1 MEIWKRTLEEMV
13 IMKVLVLGIDGYIGV
28 QMAQVLNARGHEV
41 TGLDAGFYREG
52 WLYNDI
58 QFMPRII
65 NKDTRNITLEDL
77 KGFDAVIH
85 LADLSNDPLG
95 QHNPELTYKINHAA
109 SVRVAT
115 LAKEAGVKR
124 FIYSSSCS
132 AYGIATED
140 MVNEESV
147 LNPQT
152 AYAKCKVLV
161 EQDLKALSD
170 ENFCV
175 TYMRNATVYGPSPRM
190 RFDLVVN
197 NLSGLA
203 HTTGEIK
210 MLSDGTPW
218 RPLVHILD
226 VCDAFACVLEAPVE
240 TVNNEVFNVGNS
252 EGNYQIKEV
261 AEIVASVFTGCTTQ
275 FGNSDG
281 DTRSYRVDFT
291 KINTKLPGY
300 KSTRTVLDGVT
311 DLKKVFDTIKLT
323 PELFNFR
330 AFTRLKE
337 LDHLLATKQIT
348 EDLYFTK

>member
-1 MEIWKRTLEEMV
+1 MV
-13 IMKVLVLGIDGYIGV
+13 IMKVLILGIDGYIGV
-28 QMAQVLNARGHEV
+28 QMAQVLMNRGHDV
-41 TGLDAGFYREG
+41 VGLDAGFYREG
-52 WLYNDI
+52 WLYNGAEVT
-58 QFMPRII
+58 PKII
-65 NKDTRNITLEDL
+65 TKDTRNITLEDL
-77 KGFDAVIH
+77 KGFDAVIY
-85 LADLSNDPLG
+85 LSDLSNDPLG
-95 QHNPELTYKINHAA
+95 QHNPELTYAINHKAA
-109 SVRVAT
+109 VRVAE
-115 LAKEAGVKR
+115 LSKEAGVKR

-140 MVNEESV
+140 FVNEESA

-161 EQDLKALSD
+161 EQDLQKLAD
-170 ENFCV
+170 ENFSP

-203 HTTGEIK
+203 FTTGEIK

-226 VCDAFACVLEAPVE
+226 VCEAFACVLEAP
-240 TVNNEVFNVGNS
+240 TDTIHNEVFNVGNTD
-252 EGNYQIKEV
+252 GNYQIKEV
-261 AEIVASVFTGCTTQ
+261 AEIVASVFTGCTTS

-291 KINTKLPGY
+291 KINTKLPGF
-300 KSTRTVLDGVT
+300 KSTRTVKEGAI
-311 DLKKVFDTIKLT
+311 DLKKVFETIKLT

-330 AFTRLKE
+330 AFTRLSE

-348 EDLYFTK
+348 DDLFFVK

>member
-1 MEIWKRTLEEMV
+1 
-13 IMKVLVLGIDGYIGV
+13 MKVLILGIDGYIGV
-28 QMAQVLNARGHEV
+28 QMAQVLLNRGHDV

-52 WLYNDI
+52 WLYNG
-58 QFMPRII
+58 I
-65 NKDTRNITLEDL
+65 NVTPKTVTKDTRNITLEDL
-77 KGFDAVIH
+77 KGFDAVIY
-85 LADLSNDPLG
+85 LSDLSNDPLG
-95 QHNPELTYKINHAA
+95 QHNPELTFEINHKAA
-109 SVRVAT
+109 IRVAE
-115 LAKEAGVKR
+115 LAKEAGVTR

-140 MVNEESV
+140 FVNEESA

-161 EQDLKALSD
+161 EEDLRKLAD
-170 ENFCV
+170 KNFSP
-175 TYMRNATVYGPSPRM
+175 TYLRNATVYGPSPRM

-203 HTTGEIK
+203 YTTGEIK

-226 VCDAFACVLEAPVE
+226 VCEAFACVLEAPTTAIHNE
-240 TVNNEVFNVGNS
+240 TFNVGNTD
-252 EGNYQIKEV
+252 GNYQIKEV
-261 AEIVASVFTGCTTQ
+261 AEIVASVFTGCTTS

-291 KINTKLPGY
+291 KINTKLPGF
-300 KSTRTVLDGVT
+300 KSTRTVKEGAQ
-311 DLKKVFDTIKLT
+311 DLKKVFDTIKLS
-323 PELFNFR
+323 PEIFNFR
-330 AFTRLKE
+330 AFTRLSE

-348 EDLYFTK
+348 DDLFFIK

>member
-1 MEIWKRTLEEMV
+1 MV
-13 IMKVLVLGIDGYIGV
+13 IMKVLILGIDGYIGV
-28 QMAQVLNARGHEV
+28 QMGQVLLNRGHDV
-41 TGLDAGFYREG
+41 VGLDAGFYREG
-52 WLYNDI
+52 WLYNGI
-58 QFMPRII
+58 ETTPKII
-65 NKDTRNITLEDL
+65 TKDTRNITLEDL
-77 KGFDAVIH
+77 KGFDAVIY
-85 LADLSNDPLG
+85 LSDLSNDPLG
-95 QHNPELTYKINHAA
+95 QHNPELTYTINHKAA
-109 SVRVAT
+109 IRVAE
-115 LAKEAGVKR
+115 LAKQAGIKR

-161 EQDLKALSD
+161 EEDLKKMAD
-170 ENFCV
+170 ENFSP

-203 HTTGEIK
+203 FTTGEIK

-226 VCDAFACVLEAPVE
+226 VCEAFACVLEAPIE
-240 TVNNEVFNVGNS
+240 SIHNEVFNVGNTS
-252 EGNYQIKEV
+252 GNYQIKEV
-261 AEIVASVFTGCTTQ
+261 AEIVASVFTGCTTS

-291 KINTKLPGY
+291 KINTKLPGF
-300 KSTRTVLDGVT
+300 KSTRTVKEGAQ
-311 DLKKVFDTIKLT
+311 DLKKVFETIKLT
-323 PELFNFR
+323 PEIFNFR

-337 LDHLLATKQIT
+337 LDHLLETKQIT
-348 EDLYFTK
+348 EDLFFIK

>member
-1 MEIWKRTLEEMV
+1 
-13 IMKVLVLGIDGYIGV
+13 MKVLILGIDGYIGI
-28 QMAQVLNARGHEV
+28 QMAQVLNSRGHDV

-52 WLYNDI
+52 WLYNSI
-58 QFMPRII
+58 EFLPKII
-65 NKDTRNITLEDL
+65 SKDTREIQLEDL
-77 KGFDAVIH
+77 KGYDAVIH

-95 QHNPELTYKINHAA
+95 QHNPELTYAINHTA
-109 SVRVAT
+109 SMRVAN
-115 LAKEAGVKR
+115 LAKQAGVKR

-161 EQDLKALSD
+161 EQDLRKISD
-170 ENFCV
+170 ENFSV
-175 TYMRNATVYGPSPRM
+175 TMMRNATVYGPSPRM

-226 VCDAFACVLEAPVE
+226 VCEAFACVLEAPVE

-252 EGNYQIKEV
+252 QGNYQIREV
-261 AEIVASVFTGCTTQ
+261 AEIVASVFTGCTTS

-300 KSTRTVLDGVT
+300 KSTRTVLDGVKE
-311 DLKKVFDTIKLT
+311 LKEIFDTIKLT
-323 PELFNFR
+323 PELFKFR
-330 AFTRLKE
+330 AFTRLSE

-348 EDLYFTK
+348 DDLFFVKQNSSAK